1 MEGQKTVG
9 LNGNGTGFD
18 GFTRYAGTESFVKI
32 MFTAGFFGYLKGCL
46 SDMARPSE
54 RKVSDGLNAKKTA
67 RSSLFDKAAIS
78 V

>member
-9 LNGNGTGFD
+9 LNSNGTGFD
-18 GFTRYAGTESFVKI
+18 GFARYAGPEKYLRLVFI
-32 MFTAGFFGYLKGCL
+32 GCWEGYDIRYEDQKL
-46 SDMARPSE
+46 RPSE

>member
-1 MEGQKTVG
+1 MESQKTVG

-18 GFTRYAGTESFVKI
+18 GFARYAGAESFVKI

-54 RKVSDGLNAKKTA
+54 RKV
-67 RSSLFDKAAIS
+67 
-78 V
+78 

>member
-18 GFTRYAGTESFVKI
+18 GFARYTGPGRFVKI

-46 SDMARPSE
+46 SDTE